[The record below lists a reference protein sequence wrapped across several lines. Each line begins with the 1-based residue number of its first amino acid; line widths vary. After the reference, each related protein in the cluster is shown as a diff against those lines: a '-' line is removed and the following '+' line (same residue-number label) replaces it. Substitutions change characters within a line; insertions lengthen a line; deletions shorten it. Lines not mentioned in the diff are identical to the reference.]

1 VSAPRLGGPRRGSP
15 PAGRRPGARRPGRT
29 APPAP
34 RPTAGPSSSR
44 TPPGPRRRRAAAPRR
59 CRKSGAAGGRPCWR
73 RGGAERR
80 RAPQEGPPAG
90 PEGPQRAVEPV
101 RAAGGSLLAAAMG
114 KSFANFMCKKD
125 FHPASKSNIKKVSGP
140 PAYPGRVLYVAAA
153 QCSRARTAVSV
164 PGSSPTWRGVASHC
178 QSPPSVA
185 ARSSRHPRCASG
197 GAGSAAAF
205 PACCLSFVCPLRYL
219 ASRARSQ
226 MLLEV
231 FAYQSYTW
239 LKADFQH
246 AEQMIARGCALQ

>member
-1 VSAPRLGGPRRGSP
+1 MSAPRPGGPRRGSP

-44 TPPGPRRRRAAAPRR
+44 TPPGLRRRRAAAPRR
-59 CRKSGAAGGRPCWR
+59 CRRSGAAGGRPCWR
-73 RGGAERR
+73 RGGAGRR

-153 QCSRARTAVSV
+153 RISRARTAVSV

-185 ARSSRHPRCASG
+185 GRRALPAAPGTRGVRVAVRAALRRS
-197 GAGSAAAF
+197 
-205 PACCLSFVCPLRYL
+205 LR
-219 ASRARSQ
+219 
-226 MLLEV
+226 V
-231 FAYQSYTW
+231 V
-239 LKADFQH
+239 
-246 AEQMIARGCALQ
+246 